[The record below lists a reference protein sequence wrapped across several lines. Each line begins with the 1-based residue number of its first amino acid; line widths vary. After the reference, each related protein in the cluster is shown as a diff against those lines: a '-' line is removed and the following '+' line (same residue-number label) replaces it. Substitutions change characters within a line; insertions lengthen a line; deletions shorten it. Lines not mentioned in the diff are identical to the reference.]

1 MQDVDKK
8 TLRSRQAMES
18 MGERGNLARSL
29 DHGVLSR
36 LAAESWRGMREASRT
51 RVIQKKGSSM
61 SESLPQFFLPCQK
74 VLYESW
80 AEGEEIRTLDR
91 KSLHRSCGSLWDVPN
106 DPPRLGPS
114 PAAAGHTQ
122 RGRSLKG

>member
-1 MQDVDKK
+1 
-8 TLRSRQAMES
+8 MES
-18 MGERGNLARSL
+18 MRERGNLARSL

-51 RVIQKKGSSM
+51 RVIKKKGSSM

-80 AEGEEIRTLDR
+80 AEGEERFEPWIESHCIGRV
-91 KSLHRSCGSLWDVPN
+91 GSLWDVPN

-114 PAAAGHTQ
+114 LATAGHTQ